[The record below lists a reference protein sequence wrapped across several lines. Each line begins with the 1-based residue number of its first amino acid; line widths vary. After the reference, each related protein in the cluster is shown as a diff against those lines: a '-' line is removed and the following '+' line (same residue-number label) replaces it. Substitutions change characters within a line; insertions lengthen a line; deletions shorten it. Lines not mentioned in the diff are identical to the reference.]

1 MLQSSPPSLEA
12 DPGMFDLT
20 TLIEHSTAV
29 GTDSKL
35 SAYHDQLR
43 GHPHE
48 FVGVVSEDDHRFEG
62 VISRKEITELL
73 SGRYGYPLFS
83 KRLVREFMMKD
94 PLVVSE
100 DTPLLDLLKK
110 ALTERKG
117 AAFHEDVALVSRE
130 HRFLGMISARK
141 LVLQQWRLM
150 QEHSNEARQSR
161 QLLHSRSEELD
172 QSVSELWRSLGR
184 YQILFENDALGIAMV
199 DQFGKIEEV
208 NQRLKHLMGW
218 DRTEHDPAGTD
229 LLSLV
234 DASQR
239 QAMSD
244 LLRIEQAVAKEF
256 LVSTEVSQEPR
267 LFQVYADRVR
277 QTGQLALLI
286 DDITAR
292 RELERNAARSEK
304 SIVLDSLAG
313 GVAHELNN
321 RLTPVMGYAQLLST
335 SGDRM
340 SEPEKRDALDIVQT
354 AVSDASQ
361 LIRQL
366 LALSRPAT
374 SQMVPADLGET
385 VRQSMTMLRFELREA
400 DCHLELQLCEGAT
413 PVQLDPGQFRQILI
427 NLVLNARDA
436 LEGRER
442 KSITVRVTR
451 DGQWAR
457 MEISDNG
464 CGIPAAKLETIF
476 DPFYTTKEWEKGS
489 GLGLSVCQSIA
500 RIHGGKIEADSA
512 EDDGT
517 TFSVLLPLLHFSTN
531 APPSGPAPDRVS
543 ETRGRPSNRRLRVL
557 VVDDEDFV
565 ATFLSRALKRE
576 AEFEPEI
583 ASNGRQA
590 VDKLVSD
597 TGYDLVVSDVRMPEM
612 DGFALFEWIQEN
624 RPDLVTR
631 FLFITGDAGGGALNQ
646 KLDLLPVPIVR
657 KPFQI
662 ADLTRQC
669 FSLAENRPA
678 IGEKEPAAILVG

>member
-1 MLQSSPPSLEA
+1 MPQISPTLMEA
-12 DPGMFDLT
+12 DSGLFDLAS
-20 TLIEHSTAV
+20 LIDHSTAV
-29 GTDSKL
+29 STDCKL
-35 SAYHDQLR
+35 STFHDQLR
-43 GHPHE
+43 AHPHD
-48 FVGVVSEDDHRFEG
+48 FVGVVSENGRLEG
-62 VISRKEITELL
+62 VVSRKEITELL

-83 KRLVREFMMKD
+83 KRHAGEFMMKA

-100 DTPLLDLLKK
+100 DTPLLELLKK
-110 ALTERKG
+110 ALTERQG
-117 AAFHEDVALVSRE
+117 ATFHEDVALVSRG
-130 HRFLGMISARK
+130 HRYLGMISARN

-150 QEHSNEARQSR
+150 LEHSDEARQNR
-161 QLLHSRSEELD
+161 QLLNSRSEELD
-172 QSVSELWRSLGR
+172 QSVSELWRSQGR

-199 DQFGKIEEV
+199 DQFGKIEEA

-218 DRTEHDPAGTD
+218 DRNDFDPAGID

-234 DASQR
+234 DVSQQ
-239 QAMSD
+239 QAMTD
-244 LLRIEQAVAKEF
+244 LLNIEQAVAKEF
-256 LVSTEVSQEPR
+256 LVSTSLSEEPR
-267 LFQVYADRVR
+267 LFQIYADRVR

-292 RELERNAARSEK
+292 RELERNAAHSEK

-321 RLTPVMGYAQLLST
+321 RLTPVMGYAQLLSS

-340 SEPEKRDALDIVQT
+340 SESEKQDALDIVQT
-354 AVSDASQ
+354 AVTDASQ

-366 LALSRPAT
+366 LALSRP
-374 SQMVPADLGET
+374 PASEMTYSDLGET
-385 VRQSMTMLRFELREA
+385 VRQSMNMLRFELREA
-400 DCHLELQLCEGAT
+400 NCRLELQLCEGAT
-413 PVQLDPGQFRQILI
+413 PVHLDPSQFRQILI

-436 LEGRER
+436 LEGCEK

-451 DGQWAR
+451 DGEWAR
-457 MEISDNG
+457 MDISDTG
-464 CGIPAAKLETIF
+464 CGIPSEKLETIF
-476 DPFYTTKEWEKGS
+476 DPFYTTKESEKGN

-500 RIHGGKIEADSA
+500 KLHGGKIEATSTEGSGA
-512 EDDGT
+512 
-517 TFSVLLPLLHFSTN
+517 TFSVLLPLLFVSS
-531 APPSGPAPDRVS
+531 APAAEQLQDQLPAAP
-543 ETRGRPSNRRLRVL
+543 EKPTNRRLRVL

-565 ATFLSRALKRE
+565 ATFLSRALERE

-583 ASNGRQA
+583 ASNGRHA
-590 VDKLVSD
+590 VDKLISD

-662 ADLTRQC
+662 ADLTQQC
-669 FSLAENRPA
+669 FSLAENRLA
-678 IGEKEPAAILVG
+678 LEVEEEPVAMLVS